1 MSSLFKP
8 LSFSCSI
15 CGKKCSVTA
24 DRCKYCGKTVCLDC
38 IKQHAIEQHKRK
50 EVRIFDGKQKEI
62 TTQSKT
68 E

>member
-1 MSSLFKP
+1 M
-8 LSFSCSI
+8 

-50 EVRIFDGKQKEI
+50 EVRIFYGKQKEI